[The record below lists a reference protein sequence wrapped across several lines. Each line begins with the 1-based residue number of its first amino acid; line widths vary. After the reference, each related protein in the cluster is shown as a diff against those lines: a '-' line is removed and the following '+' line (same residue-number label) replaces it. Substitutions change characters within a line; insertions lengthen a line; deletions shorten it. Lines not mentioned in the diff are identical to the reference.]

1 MNTKALEKIL
11 TKNEIKVYLALLE
24 LGTTTTGTL
33 ARKSELHTSRVY
45 ESLSKLIEKGLVSFV
60 IKSNR
65 KHFSA
70 SNPEELLDV
79 LDRHKKEVKEDLV
92 ITSKNEYQ
100 IGIFYKMSAVSKA
113 DDCFDY
119 YFRLKEGVAH
129 NIIKVNKKYKSDT
142 KNYNNKNRNRKKV
155 ECPKIDISQ
164 YERTKDG
171 KFIVV
176 FE

>member
-1 MNTKALEKIL
+1 MSQTIWINGKKYICPNEVIEHSHKHHTPGKWTTMWFYKNKQRTKI
-11 TKNEIKVYLALLE
+11 
-24 LGTTTTGTL
+24 
-33 ARKSELHTSRVY
+33 S
-45 ESLSKLIEKGLVSFV
+45 
-60 IKSNR
+60 
-65 KHFSA
+65 
-70 SNPEELLDV
+70 PE
-79 LDRHKKEVKEDLV
+79 EVKEDLV